1 MDINTETEIK
11 QKHSLNP
18 FPVFLI
24 SPAFRGRY
32 FHSYFRSSAMN
43 AYYIQ
48 DRLEAQSW
56 TRHYQQIAREEK
68 EAELADDMEKGLPQ
82 HLFESLCIDH
92 LQRHGASKKAI
103 TRAFDDDVEFQ
114 ERMAEHIRYM
124 VETIAHHQVDI
135 DSEV

>member
-1 MDINTETEIK
+1 
-11 QKHSLNP
+11 
-18 FPVFLI
+18 
-24 SPAFRGRY
+24 
-32 FHSYFRSSAMN
+32 MN

-56 TRHYQQIAREEK
+56 ARHYQQIAREEK
-68 EAELADDMEKGLPQ
+68 EAELADDMGKGLPQ
-82 HLFESLCIDH
+82 HLFESLCINH

-114 ERMAEHIRYM
+114 ERMAEHIQYM

>member
-1 MDINTETEIK
+1 
-11 QKHSLNP
+11 
-18 FPVFLI
+18 
-24 SPAFRGRY
+24 
-32 FHSYFRSSAMN
+32 MN

-56 TRHYQQIAREEK
+56 ARHYQQIAREEK
-68 EAELADDMEKGLPQ
+68 EAELADDMEKVFHSTCLN
-82 HLFESLCIDH
+82 HSASIICNAA
-92 LQRHGASKKAI
+92 GAAKAI

-124 VETIAHHQVDI
+124 VETIAHHHVDI

>member
-1 MDINTETEIK
+1 
-11 QKHSLNP
+11 
-18 FPVFLI
+18 
-24 SPAFRGRY
+24 
-32 FHSYFRSSAMN
+32 MN

-56 TRHYQQIAREEK
+56 ARHYQQIAREEK
-68 EAELADDMEKGLPQ
+68 EAELADDMEKVFHSTCLN
-82 HLFESLCIDH
+82 HS
-92 LQRHGASKKAI
+92 ASIICNAAGQQKAI

-124 VETIAHHQVDI
+124 VETIAHHHVDI